1 MAKIVA
7 TLLCSFAASGVL
19 AAEPA
24 DPLRVKA
31 HELHRRILVLD
42 THADMTPLFAKDTML
57 PEITDPGM
65 SGPGY
70 DPSKDA
76 SKVPVVEPWMKEF
89 PETWSFA
96 ERHDRGILDLPRMR
110 EGGLNAEFVS
120 IFMNRE
126 ERPGMAIKRSLDYI
140 ESVHALVRKYP
151 KDIALATT
159 AQEVRDNLKSGRIS
173 FLIGMEGGHMIEDD
187 LRVLRLYQK
196 LGVRY
201 LTLTHC
207 FNTNWADSSGC
218 GAPVTPQ
225 HNGLSSFGKEVV
237 AELNRLGI
245 MVDVTHTSDKT
256 FYDAI
261 AISKAPVIAS
271 HSSVDAIKEHARNM
285 SDDMLRALAKNGGV
299 IQINC
304 VVKYIDP
311 VEGRETPISVFIDH
325 VAHAIEVAG
334 PDHVGIGLDLSYS
347 APQPAGLK
355 NVKDMENI
363 TYELLKRG
371 FGEATIRKVWGENT
385 LRVMAEV
392 ERVSARLQAPSS
404 N

>member
-1 MAKIVA
+1 MTK
-7 TLLCSFAASGVL
+7 TL
-19 AAEPA
+19 AALGCVLVPSALLSAEAP
-24 DPLRVKA
+24 DPLRAKA
-31 HELHRRILVLD
+31 HELQRRIVVLD
-42 THADMTPLFAKDTML
+42 THADMTALFQKDTKV
-57 PEITDPGM
+57 PEITDPDMAGA
-65 SGPGY
+65 GY

-76 SKVPVVEPWMKEF
+76 SKVPAVENWMKEF
-89 PETWSFA
+89 PETWSFGA
-96 ERHDRGILDLPRMR
+96 RHDKGILDLPRMR

-120 IFMNRE
+120 IFMERE
-126 ERPGMAIKRSLDYI
+126 PRPGMAIKRSLDYI
-140 ESVHALVRKYP
+140 ESVYALVRKYP

-159 AQEVRDNLKSGRIS
+159 AQDVRDNVKAGLIS

-218 GAPVTPQ
+218 GTPVIPQ
-225 HNGLSSFGKEVV
+225 HNGLSLFGKEVV
-237 AELNRLGI
+237 MELNRLGI
-245 MVDVTHTSDKT
+245 MVDITHTADKT
-256 FYDAI
+256 FYDAV

-271 HSSVDAIKEHARNM
+271 HSSVDGIKEHARNM

-311 VEGRETPISVFIDH
+311 LEGRETPISVFIDH
-325 VAHAIEVAG
+325 VAHAIKVAG
-334 PDHVGIGLDLSYS
+334 PDHVGIGLDFSYT
-347 APQPAGLK
+347 APQPQGLK

-371 FGEATIRKVWGENT
+371 FDEATVRKVWGENT

-392 ERVSARLQAPSS
+392 ERVAARLQSAR
-404 N
+404 